1 MALGPGSLAF
11 TGFNADGTDNLAL
24 VALEA
29 IAAGTVLYFTDNEW
43 NGTSWTDFN
52 ENAFALTLTSNV
64 AEGAIITL
72 NSINSASINS
82 NFGNV
87 AAVPGGGT
95 NTGVGNG
102 DEMVYVYTAA
112 PGSPLVPT
120 AFITAVSNNGATSGS
135 LVNTGL
141 AYGSTA
147 LNLAGI
153 DTDADIAAFN
163 GARDNQ
169 PNFGN
174 YAAILNTAS
183 NWIAQD
189 GSGDQSADGT
199 TPDVPFSTTG
209 FTLSGGGE
217 SQSAGFAAGSL
228 VVSLNE
234 GNAGTTAFTFTVQRT
249 GGTTGQLDFAGSVT
263 LAGADAADFGG
274 IAPTAFSGAILAG
287 ETTATIT
294 INVSGDLTTEA
305 NDGFALTLTSATN
318 AAAGVTTAVNA
329 GAANAT
335 ATIVNDDFVVPA
347 LGLGDIAFTGFNAD
361 GNDNIAFVALKAINA
376 GETIF
381 FTDNEW
387 QGSGFNTGETVF
399 QWTASANVAA
409 GTVVTIDNIGAGTAA
424 SNLGTVLFNDASN
437 RGLAAGSDIV
447 YAYVAATPGSTP
459 TFLAAVTN
467 DSLEIAGV
475 PGDTDYAT
483 AAGSGLVIG
492 STAIA
497 LLSSTDIG
505 AYSASRAD
513 QSSFA
518 AYAAAVNTAGNW
530 TVQQG
535 SGDQSIDGSF
545 PDVPF
550 NTTAFTLAPPG
561 QTIGFAAGSLN
572 VSRPEGDSGPRSI
585 TFTVNRAGGTTG
597 DVAFSGTI
605 AAGTTDAA
613 DFGGTLPTVFN
624 GSIAAG
630 ATSGTVTVTFT
641 GDTTIEANESFSLTL
656 TGGTNSLLATVTVN
670 APTATAT
677 ATIVNDDAT
686 LSIGGIDVY
695 EAGPSLAGSTTT
707 PVASNDVVLV
717 RLGSIQGTIA
727 GAESVAYENGKVYAT
742 NIAGN
747 AINVHSVTA
756 AGTLV
761 NETPISLVGLPSYLN
776 GGVNSVDVKNG
787 IIAVGYENANTALP
801 GFVALF
807 SAADNSLITTIQVG
821 ILPDDVTFTPDG
833 TKLLVANEGEALAA
847 NGSIS
852 IIDLSGGAAS
862 AFVSNTIGFSS
873 LNGAEAVLRDRGVQ
887 VIPGQPAAGDIEPE
901 YITVS
906 ADGTRAYV
914 TLQEVNSVA
923 VIDLTNPAADRPIAI
938 QALGTVDFSLPGN
951 AIDPSDQDGVGGTAS
966 INIRNIPVQGLV
978 QPDAIASFTVGGATY
993 FVTANEGDSRVNV
1006 TDLVRFSS
1014 AGYVLDPTAFPNAA
1028 ALKANANL
1036 GRLNVSNNVGDTDG
1050 DGDMDV
1056 IHTIGGRGISIFR
1069 QNADGTITKVRE
1081 TGGEFEAITA
1091 QLVPGSF
1098 NSNQSVTGFDGRS
1111 DDKGPEP
1118 EGVSIGVIGG
1128 RTYAF
1133 VGLERV
1139 GGYMVYDVTD
1149 PANASF
1155 VSYKPQTAQDLGPET
1170 SAFVSAANSPTGQAL
1185 LLSAQE
1191 ISNTVTLYSI
1201 QTQTEGDDTIKGG
1214 ADSETWNGRG
1224 GNDNIAGNG
1233 GNDNIIGGAGTDTAV
1248 FRGVRAD
1255 YLVTNNGTVVTDI
1268 NLVDGDDGT
1277 DTLSTVEFLAFS
1289 DQTVS
1294 TQSFVTYRLQ
1304 LLHLSDG
1311 EAGVLA
1317 PTTAPLLAALFD
1329 RFEDQVANSITIA
1342 GGDTY
1347 IPGPFLAGGTDPSLN
1362 AVLNAVAGTT
1372 FAANAVVP
1380 IASVDTA
1387 IHNII
1392 GVEVSGIGNHEW
1404 DLGSNVYQASI
1415 TPNSVP
1421 GWVGAN
1427 YVSLTANLNF
1437 NPGGVPADATN
1448 GRFTN
1453 TPALAG
1459 LEEASSLKGRVAPSA
1474 VVTEGGEKIGF
1485 VGVTTQVLEAI
1496 SSPTGAEVIGF
1507 PFGPGP
1513 NGEVDNMA
1521 LLAQQLQPVID
1532 DLRNQGVNKI
1542 VLLSHLQ
1549 LLNNEKT
1556 LAPLLKG
1563 VDIILAAGS
1572 NTRLGDAN
1580 DTPVAFPGHAATFSD
1595 TYPLV
1600 LNDADGKTTL
1610 IVNTDNE
1617 YTYLGRLV
1625 VDFDGNGDIILS
1637 SLAANTAINGAHA
1650 ATVDNVAAAYGVNA
1664 ADVYTS
1670 DAFAAGSKGAR
1681 VKALTDAVNTVIQ
1694 VKDGNVFGFSDVY
1707 LEGDRTAV
1715 RTEESNLGNVTADAN
1730 ADALRDA
1737 LGLGASDPVISIK
1750 NGGGIRAQIGSLVNN
1765 PDGTVTKVG
1774 PGSVSQLDAENSL
1787 RFDNALM
1794 VFDTTAAGLKAI
1806 LEHSVSQTAPGATP
1820 GRFGQIGGI
1829 SFSFNPAAAVGSRV
1843 SDIAIINEDNQIIA
1857 TLYDNGVLQAGV
1869 PTVIRAVTLN
1879 FLANG
1884 GDSYPIKANG
1894 ENFRYLLSDGTLGPI
1909 LDETLNFESARPAN
1923 ALGEIRALQEYF
1935 GERYATPAT
1944 AFNQADTP
1952 ASGDLRIQNTGARS
1966 DTVLFADY
1974 FLNGNGL
1981 DNTVVGNNGDNVL
1994 QGFGGND
2001 VMIGGA
2007 GADRII
2013 GGDGFDTAS
2022 FATASAGVVV
2032 DLSTGRGSGGD
2043 AAGDRYE
2050 GIEALL
2056 GSGFD
2061 DIFTGSRTSDTL
2073 DGAAG
2078 NDVIIA
2084 ARGADTLIGSA
2095 GDDVLI
2101 GGLDADTFM
2110 FGSVDNGSVDYIVD
2124 FLRGEGDTL
2133 IFGPG
2138 VTVLA
2143 ASVGFLTTPASVNG
2157 QALANGDRAL
2167 DLVLTL
2173 GSAAGT
2179 QTVHVL
2185 DAYNFAS
2192 NEYWEGVLGLE
2203 LSYPRPLPV
2212 GAELLPIA

>member
-1 MALGPGSLAF
+1 M
-11 TGFNADGTDNLAL
+11 
-24 VALEA
+24 
-29 IAAGTVLYFTDNEW
+29 
-43 NGTSWTDFN
+43 
-52 ENAFALTLTSNV
+52 
-64 AEGAIITL
+64 
-72 NSINSASINS
+72 
-82 NFGNV
+82 
-87 AAVPGGGT
+87 
-95 NTGVGNG
+95 
-102 DEMVYVYTAA
+102 
-112 PGSPLVPT
+112 
-120 AFITAVSNNGATSGS
+120 
-135 LVNTGL
+135 
-141 AYGSTA
+141 
-147 LNLAGI
+147 
-153 DTDADIAAFN
+153 
-163 GARDNQ
+163 
-169 PNFGN
+169 
-174 YAAILNTAS
+174 
-183 NWIAQD
+183 
-189 GSGDQSADGT
+189 
-199 TPDVPFSTTG
+199 
-209 FTLSGGGE
+209 
-217 SQSAGFAAGSL
+217 
-228 VVSLNE
+228 
-234 GNAGTTAFTFTVQRT
+234 
-249 GGTTGQLDFAGSVT
+249 
-263 LAGADAADFGG
+263 
-274 IAPTAFSGAILAG
+274 
-287 ETTATIT
+287 
-294 INVSGDLTTEA
+294 
-305 NDGFALTLTSATN
+305 
-318 AAAGVTTAVNA
+318 
-329 GAANAT
+329 
-335 ATIVNDDFVVPA
+335 
-347 LGLGDIAFTGFNAD
+347 
-361 GNDNIAFVALKAINA
+361 
-376 GETIF
+376 
-381 FTDNEW
+381 
-387 QGSGFNTGETVF
+387 
-399 QWTASANVAA
+399 
-409 GTVVTIDNIGAGTAA
+409 
-424 SNLGTVLFNDASN
+424 
-437 RGLAAGSDIV
+437 
-447 YAYVAATPGSTP
+447 
-459 TFLAAVTN
+459 
-467 DSLEIAGV
+467 
-475 PGDTDYAT
+475 
-483 AAGSGLVIG
+483 
-492 STAIA
+492 
-497 LLSSTDIG
+497 
-505 AYSASRAD
+505 
-513 QSSFA
+513 
-518 AYAAAVNTAGNW
+518 
-530 TVQQG
+530 
-535 SGDQSIDGSF
+535 
-545 PDVPF
+545 
-550 NTTAFTLAPPG
+550 
-561 QTIGFAAGSLN
+561 
-572 VSRPEGDSGPRSI
+572 
-585 TFTVNRAGGTTG
+585 
-597 DVAFSGTI
+597 
-605 AAGTTDAA
+605 
-613 DFGGTLPTVFN
+613 
-624 GSIAAG
+624 
-630 ATSGTVTVTFT
+630 
-641 GDTTIEANESFSLTL
+641 
-656 TGGTNSLLATVTVN
+656 
-670 APTATAT
+670 
-677 ATIVNDDAT
+677 
-686 LSIGGIDVY
+686 
-695 EAGPSLAGSTTT
+695 
-707 PVASNDVVLV
+707 
-717 RLGSIQGTIA
+717 
-727 GAESVAYENGKVYAT
+727 
-742 NIAGN
+742 
-747 AINVHSVTA
+747 
-756 AGTLV
+756 
-761 NETPISLVGLPSYLN
+761 
-776 GGVNSVDVKNG
+776 
-787 IIAVGYENANTALP
+787 
-801 GFVALF
+801 
-807 SAADNSLITTIQVG
+807 
-821 ILPDDVTFTPDG
+821 
-833 TKLLVANEGEALAA
+833 KLLVANEGEALSA

-852 IIDLSGGAAS
+852 IIDLSGGAAA

-901 YITVS
+901 YITIS

-923 VIDLTNPAADRPIAI
+923 VIDLTNPTADRPIAI
-938 QALGTVDFSLPGN
+938 QALGTVNFNVPGN
-951 AIDPSDQDGVGGTAS
+951 AIDPSDQDGPPVPPSATGTAS
-966 INIRNIPVQGLV
+966 INIRNVPVQGLL
-978 QPDAIASFTVGGATY
+978 QPDAIATFDVAGVTY

-1006 TDLVRFSS
+1006 TDLVRFNSN
-1014 AGYVLDPTAFPNAA
+1014 GYVLDPTAFPNAA
-1028 ALKANANL
+1028 ALKAAANL

-1050 DGDMDV
+1050 DGDIDV

-1118 EGVSIGVIGG
+1118 EGVTIGVIGG

-1185 LLSAQE
+1185 LLSGQE
-1191 ISNTVTLYSI
+1191 ISNSVTLYSI

-1214 ADSETWNGRG
+1214 ADGETWNGRG
-1224 GNDNIAGNG
+1224 GNDSIAGNG
-1233 GNDNIIGGAGTDTAV
+1233 GNDNITGGAGTDTAV
-1248 FRGVRAD
+1248 FRGVRAG

-1294 TQSFVTYRLQ
+1294 TQSFVTYQLQ

-1311 EAGVLA
+1311 EAGLLA

-1347 IPGPFLAGGTDPSLN
+1347 IPGPFLAGGTDPSLSP
-1362 AVLNAVAGTT
+1362 VLNAVAGTT
-1372 FAANAVVP
+1372 FAAGALAP
-1380 IASVDTA
+1380 IAAVDTA

-1415 TPNSVP
+1415 TPGTSSTNP

-1437 NPGGVPADATN
+1437 NPGGGIPADAIN

-1453 TPALAG
+1453 TPAQAG

-1556 LAPLLKG
+1556 LAPLLEG

-1580 DTPVAFPGHAATFSD
+1580 DTAVAFPGHAATFAD

-1637 SLAANTAINGAHA
+1637 SLAANTAINGAYA

-1694 VKDGNVFGFSDVY
+1694 VKDGNVFGYSDVY

-1737 LGLGASDPVISIK
+1737 LGLGVSDPVISIK

-1774 PGSVSQLDAENSL
+1774 PGSVSQLDVENSL

-1794 VFDTTAAGLKAI
+1794 VFDTTAQGLKAI

-1829 SFSFNPAAAVGSRV
+1829 SFSFNPTAAVGSRV

-1869 PTVIRAVTLN
+1869 PTVIKAVTLN

-1884 GDSYPIKANG
+1884 GDGYPIKANG
-1894 ENFRYLLSDGTLGPI
+1894 ENFRYLLNDGTLGPI
-1909 LDETLNFESARPAN
+1909 LDEALNFESARPDN

-1952 ASGDLRIQNTGARS
+1952 ASGDLRVQNTGARS
-1966 DTVLFADY
+1966 DTVLFANY

-1981 DNTVVGNNGDNVL
+1981 GNTVVGNNGDNVL

-2073 DGAAG
+2073 DGAGG
-2078 NDVIIA
+2078 NDVVIA
-2084 ARGADTLIGSA
+2084 ARGADTLIGGA
-2095 GDDVLI
+2095 GNDVLI
-2101 GGLDADTFM
+2101 GGLDADSFM

-2133 IFGPG
+2133 VFGPG

-2143 ASVGFLTTPASVNG
+2143 ASVGFVTTPASVNG
-2157 QALANGDRAL
+2157 QDLANSSRAL

-2185 DAYNFAS
+2185 DAYSFAS
-2192 NEYWEGVLGLE
+2192 NDYWEGVLGLE